1 MSRYLAAWTLVV
13 LGGPGG
19 CASQPVVDV
28 PVWGA

>member
-13 LGGPGG
+13 LGVLGG

-28 PVWGA
+28 PVRGA